1 MDEVIAR
8 QLRGEATA
16 QELAELTRWRA
27 ASAENEQY
35 YQDVVRLFRA
45 LRSSELGDPLT
56 PPRAVDLLAGA
67 ASRANAPPTA
77 VPTPRPFARWRF
89 PLGIGAAACLLI
101 AFALILRRQQ
111 PSAVVVERPPAP
123 TTITTGA
130 GELATVRMVDG
141 SVARLGPRSRLRL
154 IMTQRERVVDV
165 EGHVFFAVAKDV
177 HRPFRVRTSQGDLVA
192 LGTRF
197 DVLTEPRAL
206 HLAVVEGR
214 VALLAG
220 GEEQDVNMGEAS
232 DVLDGATTPVVKL
245 KDLSEVTRWMRRFLA
260 FQSTPLATV
269 ATEIERVYGRRVVVT
284 DSSLAKETVTAVFTD
299 ESLEQVVHVVCT
311 VVGVQCV
318 IGSSQVTI
326 SR

>member
-1 MDEVIAR
+1 
-8 QLRGEATA
+8 
-16 QELAELTRWRA
+16 
-27 ASAENEQY
+27 
-35 YQDVVRLFRA
+35 
-45 LRSSELGDPLT
+45 
-56 PPRAVDLLAGA
+56 
-67 ASRANAPPTA
+67 
-77 VPTPRPFARWRF
+77 
-89 PLGIGAAACLLI
+89 
-101 AFALILRRQQ
+101 
-111 PSAVVVERPPAP
+111 
-123 TTITTGA
+123 
-130 GELATVRMVDG
+130 
-141 SVARLGPRSRLRL
+141 
-154 IMTQRERVVDV
+154 MTQRERVVDV